1 MARGYGS
8 SPAAPAAA
16 VPKRAQGRAG
26 SVQAPSAPYQHAARV
41 LEAWIVIAVGAMC
54 VMATTGVVLGYAPS
68 SLQFARSFGAALPD
82 APRRARDYAAS
93 VVGRN
98 HDQTRASGPNRTSS
112 SDWLQTKNNLTKIA
126 WAASDTDAAKK
137 FFLRYSSSMAAL
149 DGCDPSCECGT
160 QGRVMLNGTSGFGLH
175 TVDAFTHPSGDLNV
189 SAIEKVF
196 TQKVGDS
203 SAYVDV
209 FDHHA
214 GLWAPDLDDVVTKMK
229 LHNQP
234 YYAMAWTGMDG
245 GTYYSVL
252 AHHAGSQVVVE
263 FVGSSQTSLDPAEI
277 HEMDTPRYGGSLAD
291 YVVMPCCMMTPLWV
305 SRATSDAD
313 RDWNWYSSKLNAN
326 LTFSA
331 DTPDGVKYRY
341 GTMAS
346 SSAWEVHF
354 VERPADDTGGMTVAD
369 LEAYFKETHAAYVH
383 SPACGFDVW
392 FDNHYGVD
400 MCGGGNCMGMDDDD
414 LDPESLYVDDLV
426 ERLESGPD
434 GADTYRIWKQ
444 IWLDWGWLYNIYIV
458 EPNGQSLQINGFL
471 KHAPADTPQWN
482 QSLCGQGTCQ
492 DWGWQRVD

>member
-41 LEAWIVIAVGAMC
+41 LEAWIVIAVGALC

-93 VVGRN
+93 IVGRN

-196 TQKVGDS
+196 TQKV
-203 SAYVDV
+203 
-209 FDHHA
+209 
-214 GLWAPDLDDVVTKMK
+214 
-229 LHNQP
+229 
-234 YYAMAWTGMDG
+234 
-245 GTYYSVL
+245 
-252 AHHAGSQVVVE
+252 VVE

-354 VERPADDTGGMTVAD
+354 VERPADAAGGMTVAD

-392 FDNHYGVD
+392 FDNHYGID